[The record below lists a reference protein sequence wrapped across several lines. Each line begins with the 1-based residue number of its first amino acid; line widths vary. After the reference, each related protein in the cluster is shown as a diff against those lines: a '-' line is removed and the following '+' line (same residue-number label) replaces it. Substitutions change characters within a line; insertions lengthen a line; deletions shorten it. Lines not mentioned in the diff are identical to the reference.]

1 MSGEDYF
8 AGKDAIPKTDKVRRE
23 ASAKRARAARQP
35 RDERARK
42 PLQRQSTNQPTQPF
56 PMCSLGPPCP

>member
-42 PLQRQSTNQPTQPF
+42 PLQRQSTNPTL